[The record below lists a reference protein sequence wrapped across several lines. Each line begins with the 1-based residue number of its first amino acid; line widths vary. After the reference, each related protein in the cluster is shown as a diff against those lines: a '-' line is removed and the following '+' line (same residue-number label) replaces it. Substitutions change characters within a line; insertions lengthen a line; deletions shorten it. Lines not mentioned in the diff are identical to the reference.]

1 MRAFYEKYKKY
12 WPATFFIG
20 GFLFDIITLDRIDS
34 WLVIIQQF
42 IYLLILTAIL
52 IQLLLEKDKPSK
64 EPSTKIGH
72 YWLEYRIDVL
82 HFIFG
87 SLLSS
92 YTLFFFKSSSL
103 IVSAIFMLFMAALL
117 VANETKRVQSLNV
130 SFKFG
135 LLALCVF
142 CYLAYVIP
150 VLLGKMGPAVF
161 TVTICLG
168 LLPFFSL
175 ARKLESK
182 LANPKDAEK
191 MITRPALC
199 VCGALLVLYFL
210 HLIPPVPLSLNYIGV
225 FHDVKKNGDQY
236 MLSHENP
243 WWRFWHE
250 GDQDFLAQPGD
261 KIYVFFRMFSPER
274 FSDQVRMS
282 WFYKDP
288 KQGWLKADSV
298 PIRVVGGRDEGF
310 RGYGVKSNYMPGKW
324 RVAIETTDELEI
336 GRITFEVENVPAT
349 PDRIWETEA
358 Q

>member
-1 MRAFYEKYKKY
+1 MRAYYEKYKKY
-12 WPATFFIG
+12 WPAAFFVG

-34 WLVIIQQF
+34 WITITQQF
-42 IYLLILTAIL
+42 VYLLILTAIL
-52 IQLLLEKDKPSK
+52 IQLILEKDRPAREPGSK
-64 EPSTKIGH
+64 IAR
-72 YWLEYRIDVL
+72 YWHEYRIDVL

-103 IVSAIFMLFMAALL
+103 IVSASFMFVMAGLL
-117 VANETKRVQSLNV
+117 VANELKRVQSLNV

-142 CYLAYVIP
+142 CYLAYLIP
-150 VLLGKMGPAVF
+150 VLVGQMGPAVF

-175 ARKLESK
+175 ARKVGPK
-182 LANPKDAEK
+182 LAQPKDASK
-191 MITRPALC
+191 MIIRPALY
-199 VCGALLVLYFL
+199 VCAGLLVLYFL

-225 FHDVKKNGDQY
+225 FHDVKKNGNEY

-282 WFYKDP
+282 WYYKDP
-288 KQGWLKADSV
+288 QHGWLKADSV

-324 RVAIETTDELEI
+324 RVAIETVDELEI
-336 GRITFEVENVPAT
+336 GRISFHVENVAEN
-349 PDRIWETEA
+349 PDRVWETEA

>member
-1 MRAFYEKYKKY
+1 MRVWIDKYKKY

-34 WLVIIQQF
+34 WLTIIQQLC
-42 IYLLILTAIL
+42 YLILLTAIL
-52 IQLLLEKDKPSK
+52 VQLLLEKDRPPK
-64 EPSTKIGH
+64 EATSKIGRK
-72 YWLEYRIDVL
+72 WLDFRIDIM
-82 HFIFG
+82 HFFFG

-103 IVSAIFMLFMAALL
+103 IVSAVFMFIMAGIL

-142 CYLAYVIP
+142 CYLAYLVP
-150 VLLGKMGPAVF
+150 VLSGKMGAAVY
-161 TVTICLG
+161 TITICLG
-168 LLPFFSL
+168 LLPFFTL
-175 ARKLESK
+175 ARKLKSK
-182 LANPKDAEK
+182 LANPQDASR
-191 MITRPALC
+191 MMVRPALY
-199 VCGALLVLYFL
+199 VAVALLVLYFL
-210 HLIPPVPLSLNYIGV
+210 HLVPPVPLSLNYIGV
-225 FHDVKKNGDQY
+225 FHDVKRNGDQY

-243 WWRFWHE
+243 WWRFWQE
-250 GDQDFLAQPGD
+250 GDQTFEAEPGD

-288 KQGWLKADSV
+288 KQGWIKADSV
-298 PIRVVGGRDEGF
+298 PIRVVGGRNEGF
-310 RGYGVKSNYMPGKW
+310 RGYGFKSNFMPGKW
-324 RVAIETTDELEI
+324 RVAIETVDELEI
-336 GRITFEVENVPAT
+336 GRISLFVEIIPENTVRNWQIT
-349 PDRIWETEA
+349 V